1 MCAHNSE
8 VLETF
13 CGKLK
18 EHLSDEFYKFVGR
31 NVQALALAL
40 AVALALPVALSEMG
54 SDSRSLQLAVRAKK
68 MSWKT
73 VWKLKVIKGNIPK
86 IKTIKL

>member
-1 MCAHNSE
+1 M
-8 VLETF
+8 LETF

-18 EHLSDEFYKFVGR
+18 EHLSDEFYKLVGR
-31 NVQALALAL
+31 NVLRLR
-40 AVALALPVALSEMG
+40 LSHWHWLWHWHCL
-54 SDSRSLQLAVRAKK
+54 SLCQRDEVGFAQFATCGASKK